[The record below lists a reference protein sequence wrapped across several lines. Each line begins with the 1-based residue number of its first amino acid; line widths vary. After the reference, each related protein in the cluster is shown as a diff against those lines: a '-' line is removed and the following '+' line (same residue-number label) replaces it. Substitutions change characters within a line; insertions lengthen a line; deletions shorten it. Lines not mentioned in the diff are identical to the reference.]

1 MHVSRSRIDKY
12 RAIKKKAGSRY
23 SFIRAL
29 IRGGLA
35 EVHSKYR
42 TITFT
47 GVAWLSN

>member
-12 RAIKKKAGSRY
+12 RAIKKGGSRY
-23 SFIRAL
+23 SYIRAL